1 MSDMTSDMMDTTVQ
15 APAHSREHVK
25 RKNGVEFSVYFAIIF
40 VATLPLATLTW
51 AMHAI
56 KSRSFTDQRPNGPRV
71 EPGPDHHADDLFSL
85 LKLFRLDC
93 MASM

>member
-1 MSDMTSDMMDTTVQ
+1 MSDMTSDMIDTVQ
-15 APAHSREHVK
+15 APAHSREHAK

-56 KSRSFTDQRPNGPRV
+56 KSRSFTDKGPMARAWSQARIIT
-71 EPGPDHHADDLFSL
+71 PMIFS
-85 LKLFRLDC
+85 
-93 MASM
+93 AY